1 LSSNKLQ
8 GALPAEL
15 GITDLLA
22 MTKLQMNNL
31 DGHVANSFS
40 NMNKLEVFY
49 LGQNSFTG
57 DMPSTVIQLP
67 ILCYTNLHGK
77 QAQRN
82 NSIFDQFTAVSND
95 S

>member
-1 LSSNKLQ
+1 
-8 GALPAEL
+8 
-15 GITDLLA
+15 
-22 MTKLQMNNL
+22 MMKLQMNNL